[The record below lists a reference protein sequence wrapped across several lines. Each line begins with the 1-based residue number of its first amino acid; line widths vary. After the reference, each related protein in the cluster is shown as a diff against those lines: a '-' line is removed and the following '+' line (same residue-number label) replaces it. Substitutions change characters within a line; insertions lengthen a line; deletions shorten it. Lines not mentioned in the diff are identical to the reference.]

1 MPANGKRIMVVDD
14 DPDFVMTTEA
24 ALKAAGYE
32 VSQCLDATGALDAI
46 RKVAPDLLIL
56 DVMMERG
63 AAGFQIAQQLRR
75 ESAFARLPILMVTAI
90 HQTTKLRFSPD
101 TDGDFLPVDEF
112 LDKPVEPEKLVERVG
127 VLLAAAGR

>member
-46 RKVAPDLLIL
+46 RKAAPDLLIL

-75 ESAFARLPILMVTAI
+75 EPAFARLPILMVTAI

-127 VLLAAAGR
+127 VLLAEAGR